1 MKTRALV
8 RLHSNSKFSNG
19 CKGPSRLV
27 RVDDTDRETVRDGDA
42 DIDGDRD
49 ALPLIV
55 SDTVVETDGDAV
67 SDGVIDAE

>member
-1 MKTRALV
+1 M
-8 RLHSNSKFSNG
+8 
-19 CKGPSRLV
+19 
-27 RVDDTDRETVRDGDA
+27 DDTDRETVRDGDA

-49 ALPLIV
+49 VLPLIV